1 MQHKFFSLL
10 ISFGYIGS
18 CLAQSAADNARPLPT
33 PNALPSPLE
42 QPAPAN
48 LPAPGSAAPATA
60 GAATANPNQAQ
71 PAQPVPCEQTQVA
84 VLGYHDFSSTKA
96 VTDMRMRTEEFRKQM
111 QAIRDSG
118 YRVISLSEFAQWKS
132 GKLQLPPFCVLIT
145 IDDGWKSVY
154 TDAYPILKEFGYP
167 FVIFAYTNFINNGGA
182 TLTHEMLGEMIANGA
197 TLQSHSTSHPY
208 PSKVKAAA
216 RKGAEEFHNF
226 LKGEMLDSKTTLE
239 QISKQP
245 VYAYCYPGGYNNA
258 DIHAK
263 GLEFGYQLL
272 FTVNPTKT
280 KFADN
285 NAAIP
290 RHIIYGNLD
299 STFTNALRFSSTVGT
314 ASAPPTSAG
323 GNTTPGATGNATVHA
338 PAKNPSFPLAVTPAP
353 GSSDADRLATISIPL
368 EALGDYDVSSLELS
382 VTGFGKVPAS
392 YNPDTKVL
400 SWKPVRP
407 LRHNVIEAVLRFKKP
422 QEKTWQTPLS
432 WQFSTKS
439 SLQEPQVKGLIQ
451 P

>member
-1 MQHKFFSLL
+1 MIGL
-10 ISFGYIGS
+10 GYMGS
-18 CLAQSAADNARPLPT
+18 CLAQSSAPANPANPSS
-33 PNALPSPLE
+33 NGLPSPIE
-42 QPAPAN
+42 QPSPASMPAPATKV
-48 LPAPGSAAPATA
+48 PAGNAAASPV
-60 GAATANPNQAQ
+60 ANAQ
-71 PAQPVPCEQTQVA
+71 NNTPVPCEQTQVA
-84 VLGYHDFSSTKA
+84 VLGYHDFSATKS

-118 YRVISLSEFAQWKS
+118 YRVISLAEFAQWKS
-132 GKLQLPPFCVLIT
+132 GKLQLPAYCVLIT

-182 TLTHEMLGEMIANGA
+182 TLTHEMLTEMIANGA

-208 PSKVKAAA
+208 PSKVKGAA

-226 LKGEMLDSKTTLE
+226 LKGEMLDSKTALE

-245 VYAYCYPGGYNNA
+245 VYAYCYPGGYNTA

-272 FTVNPTKT
+272 FTVNPTKS
-280 KFADN
+280 KFSDN

-290 RHIIYGNLD
+290 RHIIYGNLA
-299 STFTNALRFSSTVGT
+299 STFTNALRFSSP
-314 ASAPPTSAG
+314 ASVSANTQAG
-323 GNTTPGATGNATVHA
+323 GAGSGSASGGGTSSGNA
-338 PAKNPSFPLAVTPAP
+338 PAKNPAFPLAVSPAP
-353 GSSDADRLATISIPL
+353 GSTDADRLATINVPL
-368 EALGDYDVSSLELS
+368 EALGDYDINTLELT

-392 YNPDTKVL
+392 YNPETKVL

-407 LRHNVIEAVLRFKKP
+407 LRHNIIEAVLRFKKP
-422 QEKTWQTPLS
+422 QETNWQPALS

-439 SLQEPQVKGLIQ
+439 SLQEQPVKGLIK